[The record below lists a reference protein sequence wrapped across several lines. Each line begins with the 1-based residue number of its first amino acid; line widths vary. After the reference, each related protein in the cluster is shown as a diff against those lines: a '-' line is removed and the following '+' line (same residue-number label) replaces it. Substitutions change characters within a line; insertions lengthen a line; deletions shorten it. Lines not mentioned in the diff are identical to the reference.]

1 MLRDYQLRAIDMVR
15 AAAHRRPLLCLP
27 TGAGKTSVASEI
39 IRRTVEKGRRAI
51 FLVHRVELVEQAVA
65 RLAQFGVRAGR
76 IIAGRE
82 EHRDRPVQVASIP
95 TLLLRPH
102 WPADVVLVDECAH
115 AVSASWRKVL
125 DRYPSPAL
133 VVGLTATPI
142 RLDGKPL
149 GDLFG
154 CLVEP
159 VTTRELIQR
168 GYLVEPKVYAP
179 PVDLSNLPT
188 RGGDYSIPELV
199 ERVSGLTG
207 SIVGEWQ
214 KHARG
219 MSTVVF
225 AVNVEHSQA
234 IVGAFEAIGVKAA
247 HVDYKMGRKQRA
259 AILSGLRDGAL
270 DMVSQVSLLSEGWDL
285 PTLQCCVLAR
295 PTLSVALFRQMVG
308 RVMRPPGP
316 VLVLDHAGNHH
327 EHGLVT
333 TPIEW
338 SLDGPAKRPAA
349 SLSVRTCKVCFATF
363 EPGPENCPACGALL
377 ATEARAAAPSVHN
390 PGELV
395 ALDMTAVDV
404 PVKATRDEKRDAY
417 TRMVQAASEQ
427 GKRLVSA
434 RGIYKGRFGV
444 WPSFPEIEREHYKCS
459 GHTWRLFSK
468 AGFEMAFCQRCQ
480 IKGGRA
486 ELNQARAAAAQIA
499 RGLYE

>member
-15 AAAHRRPLLCLP
+15 AHAQERVLLCLP

-39 IRRTVEKGRRAI
+39 IRRTVSNGRRAI
-51 FLVHRVELVEQAVA
+51 FLVHRVELVEQAFA

-95 TLLLRPH
+95 TLIMREH
-102 WPADVVLVDECAH
+102 WPADVVIVDECAH

-125 DRYPSPAL
+125 DRYQPPSL
-133 VVGLTATPI
+133 IVGLTATPI
-142 RLDGKPL
+142 RLDGRPL

-154 CLVEP
+154 RIVEP
-159 VTTRELIQR
+159 VTTRELITR
-168 GYLVEPKVYAP
+168 GYLVEPRVYAP

-207 SIVGEWQ
+207 SIVGEWT

-225 AVNVEHSQA
+225 AVNVEHSKA
-234 IVGAFEAIGVKAA
+234 IVAAFEAIGVKAA

-259 AILSGLRDGAL
+259 GTLNALRDGAL

-295 PTLSVALFRQMVG
+295 PTKSLALFRQMVG

-327 EHGLVT
+327 EHGFVT

-338 SLDGPAKRPAA
+338 SLTGPAKRPASA
-349 SLSVRTCKVCFATF
+349 LSVKTCKVCFATF
-363 EPGPENCPACGALL
+363 EPGPLNCPACGVLL
-377 ATEARAAAPSVHN
+377 VPEARAAMPGVHN

-395 ALDMTAVDV
+395 ALDMSATDV
-404 PVKATRDEKRDAY
+404 PIKATRDEKAEAY
-417 TRMVQAASEQ
+417 TRMVRAASDQ

-434 RGIYKGRFGV
+434 RGVYKGRFGT
-444 WPSFPEIEREHYKCS
+444 WPAFPEIERANYKCS

-486 ELNQARAAAAQIA
+486 ELNQARLAAAQIP
-499 RGLYE
+499 RGLHD